1 MREHENKAH
10 GGGVSGPPHADGGAV
25 PGRVRTDRLG
35 RAHVERARSF
45 SPEDCPVPARRRHG
59 PVETGWEDADDES
72 SRRRVLDDAMA
83 GPSPVT
89 APDPEDRD
97 HVLMTW
103 TVREPGAVSVLLD
116 ANGLFAAG
124 GVEAL
129 TMTRLAGT
137 DVWTCTWSV
146 PADWC
151 ASYGIAAWRG
161 RGAPPWCGLDGRPAR
176 LAIMRA
182 AGPDPR
188 ASRTVAGSFGPA
200 RSVAAGPDAPAPPWE
215 GPAGERRPRARP
227 AGRRGRVHELSVP
240 MRADA
245 GRGGPVNRDGRGEE
259 GAERVWVYEPG
270 GAPASGTPVL
280 LLFDGQI
287 WLRRM
292 GLVRALDALIAS
304 GELPPL
310 HVAMVD
316 SRDQGDYRAEHLGVP
331 GGQVDLVIDGLLPV
345 LHSRFAVSPLGADTI
360 VSGQS
365 YGALASL
372 WALALADGEIGH
384 AIALSPSLW
393 RFDVGRALAAC
404 PRWLTARLLAGT
416 FEGRMLVDA
425 RALAHALRGRDVAVT
440 PVSGGHDWAW
450 WSVRM
455 ILELVDLL
463 SAGSDETS

>member
-182 AGPDPR
+182 AGPD
-188 ASRTVAGSFGPA
+188 
-200 RSVAAGPDAPAPPWE
+200 APAPPWE

-345 LHSRFAVSPLGADTI
+345 LRSRFAVSPLGADTI

>member
-103 TVREPGAVSVLLD
+103 TVREPGVVSVLLD

-182 AGPDPR
+182 AG
-188 ASRTVAGSFGPA
+188 AGPA
-200 RSVAAGPDAPAPPWE
+200 RLAHGRRILRAGPLGGGGAGCPGAPL
-215 GPAGERRPRARP
+215 GGAG
-227 AGRRGRVHELSVP
+227 
-240 MRADA
+240 
-245 GRGGPVNRDGRGEE
+245 
-259 GAERVWVYEPG
+259 G
-270 GAPASGTPVL
+270 GAP
-280 LLFDGQI
+280 
-287 WLRRM
+287 
-292 GLVRALDALIAS
+292 
-304 GELPPL
+304 PPCET
-310 HVAMVD
+310 
-316 SRDQGDYRAEHLGVP
+316 R
-331 GGQVDLVIDGLLPV
+331 
-345 LHSRFAVSPLGADTI
+345 GAPWT
-360 VSGQS
+360 
-365 YGALASL
+365 GA
-372 WALALADGEIGH
+372 
-384 AIALSPSLW
+384 
-393 RFDVGRALAAC
+393 
-404 PRWLTARLLAGT
+404 
-416 FEGRMLVDA
+416 
-425 RALAHALRGRDVAVT
+425 
-440 PVSGGHDWAW
+440 
-450 WSVRM
+450 
-455 ILELVDLL
+455 
-463 SAGSDETS
+463 

>member
-1 MREHENKAH
+1 VREHENKAH

-97 HVLMTW
+97 RVLMTW

-161 RGAPPWCGLDGRPAR
+161 RGAPPWCGL
-176 LAIMRA
+176 
-182 AGPDPR
+182 
-188 ASRTVAGSFGPA
+188 
-200 RSVAAGPDAPAPPWE
+200 
-215 GPAGERRPRARP
+215 
-227 AGRRGRVHELSVP
+227 
-240 MRADA
+240 
-245 GRGGPVNRDGRGEE
+245 
-259 GAERVWVYEPG
+259 
-270 GAPASGTPVL
+270 
-280 LLFDGQI
+280 
-287 WLRRM
+287 
-292 GLVRALDALIAS
+292 
-304 GELPPL
+304 
-310 HVAMVD
+310 
-316 SRDQGDYRAEHLGVP
+316 
-331 GGQVDLVIDGLLPV
+331 
-345 LHSRFAVSPLGADTI
+345 
-360 VSGQS
+360 
-365 YGALASL
+365 
-372 WALALADGEIGH
+372 
-384 AIALSPSLW
+384 
-393 RFDVGRALAAC
+393 
-404 PRWLTARLLAGT
+404 
-416 FEGRMLVDA
+416 
-425 RALAHALRGRDVAVT
+425 
-440 PVSGGHDWAW
+440 
-450 WSVRM
+450 
-455 ILELVDLL
+455 
-463 SAGSDETS
+463 

>member
-1 MREHENKAH
+1 MRESGEEGGGGRDHSHQGPARRGGGVREHENKAH

-97 HVLMTW
+97 RVLMTW

-215 GPAGERRPRARP
+215 GPAGECRPRARP

-270 GAPASGTPVL
+270 GAPASGTPLL

-292 GLVRALDALIAS
+292 GLVRVACVVLLDVNA
-304 GELPPL
+304 
-310 HVAMVD
+310 
-316 SRDQGDYRAEHLGVP
+316 
-331 GGQVDLVIDGLLPV
+331 
-345 LHSRFAVSPLGADTI
+345 
-360 VSGQS
+360 S
-365 YGALASL
+365 YGPCHPTISSL
-372 WALALADGEIGH
+372 Y
-384 AIALSPSLW
+384 
-393 RFDVGRALAAC
+393 R
-404 PRWLTARLLAGT
+404 GT
-416 FEGRMLVDA
+416 
-425 RALAHALRGRDVAVT
+425 
-440 PVSGGHDWAW
+440 
-450 WSVRM
+450 
-455 ILELVDLL
+455 
-463 SAGSDETS
+463 

>member
-97 HVLMTW
+97 RVLMTW

-176 LAIMRA
+176 LAIIGGGVIGVRTRA
-182 AGPDPR
+182 
-188 ASRTVAGSFGPA
+188 
-200 RSVAAGPDAPAPPWE
+200 
-215 GPAGERRPRARP
+215 PRARSPDPSGRP
-227 AGRRGRVHELSVP
+227 ARWRRGRMPRRPPGRGRRGSAAPVRDPRGAVDGCMSYRCRCARTPAAAVP
-240 MRADA
+240 
-245 GRGGPVNRDGRGEE
+245 
-259 GAERVWVYEPG
+259 
-270 GAPASGTPVL
+270 
-280 LLFDGQI
+280 
-287 WLRRM
+287 
-292 GLVRALDALIAS
+292 
-304 GELPPL
+304 
-310 HVAMVD
+310 
-316 SRDQGDYRAEHLGVP
+316 
-331 GGQVDLVIDGLLPV
+331 
-345 LHSRFAVSPLGADTI
+345 
-360 VSGQS
+360 
-365 YGALASL
+365 
-372 WALALADGEIGH
+372 
-384 AIALSPSLW
+384 
-393 RFDVGRALAAC
+393 
-404 PRWLTARLLAGT
+404 
-416 FEGRMLVDA
+416 
-425 RALAHALRGRDVAVT
+425 
-440 PVSGGHDWAW
+440 
-450 WSVRM
+450 
-455 ILELVDLL
+455 
-463 SAGSDETS
+463 